1 MRNTQKMVQTF
12 LIALL
17 SALLSVSAFAQGA
30 GTANPSR
37 QTLSATPDG
46 KYLVDATGKKKLQ
59 YLDSAKAFVPTMAD
73 DQPDGK
79 LSLNKDTLSK
89 GLSFYPCNCRNEC
102 IRWDA
107 NGKCLQTYRTCD
119 ICVKGDSD

>member
-1 MRNTQKMVQTF
+1 MRTTQKMFHAF

-30 GTANPSR
+30 GTADPSR
-37 QTLSATPDG
+37 QNLSATPDG

-59 YLDSAKAFVPTMAD
+59 YLDSAKAFVPTLVD